1 MNLNKLKNEYV
12 PNLLTLNEF
21 KEIIINIT
29 NKSDFNF
36 VMDQNLSKRE
46 SDLFLKIIEEF
57 KETKKP
63 IAYLLNNKYFYKYDF
78 YVNENVLI
86 PRSESELIV
95 EEILKYKLDDKNL
108 FDICCGSGCIG
119 ITLKN
124 LNNKINLYLSD
135 ISKEA
140 LKVSEINLKKHNQ
153 KAELFCSDFLS
164 VFEETKIVP
173 DFITINPPYI
183 DVNDSNIGEYVK
195 KYEPGIALFA
205 ENNGLKFY
213 KELFNSLDK
222 LFNLNKELII
232 VCEFGFEQK
241 EEIENIFSS
250 KIVKYNI
257 DFKKDYSNNWR
268 IFIIKSKEQYH
279 GEITR

>member
-1 MNLNKLKNEYV
+1 MNINSLKEKYVSKLLN
-12 PNLLTLNEF
+12 LNEF

-36 VMDQNLSKRE
+36 VINQKLSKKE
-46 SDLFLKIIEEF
+46 SDSFLKIIEEI

-78 YVNENVLI
+78 YINENVLI
-86 PRSESELIV
+86 PRPETELII
-95 EEILKYKLDDKNL
+95 EEILKYNLDNKNL

-124 LNNKINLYLSD
+124 LNNEINLYMSD

-140 LKVSEINLKKHNQ
+140 LKVSEINLKKYNQ
-153 KAELFCSDFLS
+153 KAEIFCSNFLN
-164 VFEETKIVP
+164 VFDETKIIP

-183 DVNDSNIGEYVK
+183 DINYSNIGDYVK
-195 KYEPGIALFA
+195 KYEPKIALYA
-205 ENNGLKFY
+205 DNKGLKFY
-213 KELFNSLDK
+213 IELFNSLDK
-222 LFNLNKELII
+222 LFSLNKKLII
-232 VCEFGFEQK
+232 VCEFGFKQK

-268 IFIIKSKEQYH
+268 LLIIKCKE
-279 GEITR
+279 